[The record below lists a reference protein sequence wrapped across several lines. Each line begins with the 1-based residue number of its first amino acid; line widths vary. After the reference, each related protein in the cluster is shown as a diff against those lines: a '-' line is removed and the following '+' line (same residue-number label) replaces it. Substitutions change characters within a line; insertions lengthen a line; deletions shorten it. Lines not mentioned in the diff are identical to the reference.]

1 MERRNLLDSI
11 SGPTKPR
18 QSSGTQIRIFP
29 TSRGRG
35 PYNASLVGSVSCSRL
50 GTAVFPLSEGDVCCG
65 YQASVI
71 PTYDECVC
79 GGGRGA
85 DKCFHSQ
92 ISRWRE
98 SISRPDVENYVYH
111 LEILILSAC
120 YSLAG
125 PCRMGSLGRRW
136 IHFVCGKEQ
145 WANSLAD
152 QKGSICLLLLSVKYF
167 FVVVVL
173 FHLVIWQDCISWST
187 IWWGRAM

>member
-18 QSSGTQIRIFP
+18 QLSGTQIRIFP

-79 GGGRGA
+79 GGGRAA

-136 IHFVCGKEQ
+136 IHFCLWEGTVSQLFGWPEGQYLSITIVCEIFFCCCCSFPSGHM
-145 WANSLAD
+145 AGLY
-152 QKGSICLLLLSVKYF
+152 LLVNYM
-167 FVVVVL
+167 V
-173 FHLVIWQDCISWST
+173 
-187 IWWGRAM
+187 R